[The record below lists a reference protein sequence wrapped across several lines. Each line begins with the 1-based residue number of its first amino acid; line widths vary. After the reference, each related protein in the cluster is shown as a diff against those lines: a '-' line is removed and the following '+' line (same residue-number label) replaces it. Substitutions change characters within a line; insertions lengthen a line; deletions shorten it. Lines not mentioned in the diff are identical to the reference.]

1 VTLRIIGCG
10 NVDRG
15 DDAAGVLVA
24 RRLHELGVETHGF
37 ETHGIEIP
45 GLEIIEH
52 SGESFSLMDSWT
64 GSDRVILVDATAPS
78 GTPGQIRVWNVPAD
92 RLPEDVF
99 PCSTHAYGVR
109 EAVELACA
117 MNLLPRIL
125 LVCGIEGKQFCFGA
139 PLSPEVERAVETA
152 ARQLLELAR
161 TMTASRHIARNH
173 IAENHIARNQA

>member
-10 NVDRG
+10 NCDRG

-24 RRLHELGVETHGF
+24 RRLLELGVETLGV
-37 ETHGIEIP
+37 ENA

-64 GSDRVILVDATAPS
+64 GSDRVVLIDATAPS
-78 GTPGQIRVWNVPAD
+78 GTPGQIRIWNVPAD
-92 RLPEDVF
+92 RLPGDVF

-161 TMTASRHIARNH
+161 TMTASAQVAWNHAARNH
-173 IAENHIARNQA
+173 AARKHA